1 MLDFLTSRFSFIDMN
16 IKVTSKT
23 IIADLYTPVSLFLKI
38 RAHFHQVLLLES
50 SDYSS
55 KENSMSF
62 LCFDPI
68 AGLKVDKD
76 TYTAYKQEAS
86 NSAPRA
92 EINIVEKLTEFMNS
106 FTIEDTELSK
116 KFNGLFGF
124 SSFDAIEDFEDI
136 TFNKEK
142 DRDDIPVLRY
152 DFYRYILCFDH
163 FYEKLS
169 IIENVPENEVSR
181 INEIEQI
188 LSAKNEQSFNFTLQG
203 EEQAKMTDQHFM
215 EMVTKSKNHCHK
227 GNVFQIVPSR
237 RYSQKF
243 SGDEFNVYRTLRSIN
258 PSPYLFY
265 YDYGDFKIFGS
276 SPEAQL
282 IVQDGEVEIHPIAG
296 TFKRTGDFNS
306 DLASA
311 EELKKDPK
319 ENAEHVMLVDLAR
332 NDLSKNLRDVKV
344 KEYKTVQFFS
354 HVIHLVSKL
363 TAKMKAGINPYQI
376 FADTFPAGTLSGAPK
391 IKAMQIIDELE
402 PHSRSYYGG
411 GLGIIFF
418 NGNLNHAIMIR
429 SFLSKDN
436 TLHYQAGAGIVIDS
450 VEEKELQEVNNKLGA
465 LNKALI
471 TASEI

>member
-1 MLDFLTSRFSFIDMN
+1 MK
-16 IKVTSKT
+16 IKVKSKT

-62 LCFDPI
+62 LCFEPL
-68 AGLKVDKD
+68 AGIILDGETCS
-76 TYTAYKQEAS
+76 TYKNNDAIKKKRTEV
-86 NSAPRA
+86 
-92 EINIVEKLTEFMNS
+92 NIVQEVGQFMNS
-106 FTIEDTELSK
+106 FEFEDNELSK

-124 SSFDAIEDFEDI
+124 SSFDAVQDFEEI
-136 TFNKEK
+136 SFNQGKE
-142 DRDDIPVLRY
+142 RDDIPVLRY
-152 DFYRYILCFDH
+152 DFYRFILCFDH
-163 FYEKLS
+163 FHEKLS
-169 IIENVPENEVSR
+169 IIENIPVAEESR
-181 INEIEQI
+181 ISEIEQI
-188 LSAKNEQSFNFTLQG
+188 LNAKNEQSFSFSLDG
-203 EEQAKMTDQHFM
+203 KEKEHMSDERFM
-215 EMVTKSKNHCHK
+215 EMVSICKEHCHK

-237 RYSQKF
+237 RYSQQF
-243 SGDEFNVYRTLRSIN
+243 TGDEFNVYRTLRSIN
-258 PSPYLFY
+258 PSPYLYY

-282 IVQDGEVEIHPIAG
+282 IIQDDEVEIHPIAG
-296 TFKRTGDFNS
+296 TFKRTGDFKH
-306 DLASA
+306 DMEAA

-332 NDLSKNLRDVKV
+332 NDLSRSLRNVQV

-363 TAKMKAGINPYQI
+363 TASMKKGINPFQV

-402 PHSRSYYGG
+402 PHNRSYYGG

-450 VEEKELQEVNNKLGA
+450 VEEKELKEVNNKLGA
-465 LNKALI
+465 LNKALQ

>member
-1 MLDFLTSRFSFIDMN
+1 MK
-16 IKVTSKT
+16 IKVASKT

-38 RAHFHQVLLLES
+38 RAHYHQVLLLES

-55 KENSMSF
+55 KENSLSF
-62 LCFDPI
+62 ICFDAL
-68 AGLKVDKD
+68 AGLMIKDDK
-76 TYTAYKQEAS
+76 YEEYKLDGINDEAR
-86 NSAPRA
+86 N
-92 EINIVEKLTEFMNS
+92 EINIVDKVDKFMSS
-106 FTIEDTELSK
+106 FDIENTELSA

-124 SSFDAIEDFEDI
+124 TSFDAIGDFEDI
-136 TFNKEK
+136 SLRTDKE
-142 DRDDIPVLRY
+142 RDDIPVLRY

-163 FYEKLS
+163 YYEKLTIMENIPEGEASS
-169 IIENVPENEVSR
+169 IDD
-181 INEIEQI
+181 IEQI
-188 LSAKNEQSFNFTLQG
+188 LIAKNEQSFDFKLDG
-203 EEQAKMTDQHFM
+203 ERQERMSDQDFM
-215 EMVTKSKNHCHK
+215 SMVTTCKEHCHK

-243 SGDEFNVYRTLRSIN
+243 TGDEFNVYRTLRSIN
-258 PSPYLFY
+258 PSPYLYY
-265 YDYGDFKIFGS
+265 YDYGNYKIFGS

-282 IVQDGEVEIHPIAG
+282 IVNDGEAEIHPIAG
-296 TFKRTGDFNS
+296 TFKRTGNFQE
-306 DLASA
+306 DLKLA
-311 EELKKDPK
+311 EELKADPK

-332 NDLSKNLRDVKV
+332 NDLSRSLRDVKV

-363 TAKMKAGINPYQI
+363 TATVKKGFNPYQI

-391 IKAMQIIDELE
+391 IKAMEIIDELE

-450 VEEKELQEVNNKLGA
+450 VKEKELQEVNNKLGA

>member
-1 MLDFLTSRFSFIDMN
+1 MKIN
-16 IKVTSKT
+16 IKSKT
-23 IIADLYTPVSLFLKI
+23 IIADLYTPVSLFLKV

-62 LCFDPI
+62 LCFDPL
-68 AGLKVDKD
+68 AGIMISEDEYSV
-76 TYTAYKQEAS
+76 YKQEQKRTE
-86 NSAPRA
+86 PRKD
-92 EINIVEKLTEFMNS
+92 IDIVAKIGNFMNS
-106 FTIEDTELSK
+106 FDFEDNELSK

-124 SSFDAIEDFEDI
+124 STFDAIQDFEDI
-136 TFNKEK
+136 VLDQTKE
-142 DRDDIPVLRY
+142 RDNIPVLRY
-152 DFYRYILCFDH
+152 DFYRFILCFDH

-169 IIENVPENEVSR
+169 IIENIPENEESR
-181 INEIEQI
+181 ISEIEQI
-188 LSAKNEQSFNFTLQG
+188 LSAKNEQSFNFSLKG
-203 EEQAKMTDQHFM
+203 EQKERMTDQAFM
-215 EMVTKSKNHCHK
+215 DNVTKCKEHCHK

-237 RYSQKF
+237 RYSQDF
-243 SGDEFNVYRTLRSIN
+243 TGDEFNVYRTLRSIN
-258 PSPYLFY
+258 PSPYLYY

-282 IVQDGEVEIHPIAG
+282 IIQDGEVEIHPIAG
-296 TFKRTGDFNS
+296 TFKRTGDFKH
-306 DLASA
+306 DMEAA

-332 NDLSKNLRDVKV
+332 NDLSRSLRNVKV

-363 TAKMKAGINPYQI
+363 TARMKEGIHPFQI

-402 PHSRSYYGG
+402 THSRSYYGG

-450 VEEKELQEVNNKLGA
+450 VEEKELNEVNNKLGA
-465 LNKALI
+465 LNKALL

>member
-1 MLDFLTSRFSFIDMN
+1 MK
-16 IKVTSKT
+16 IKINSKT

-62 LCFDPI
+62 LCFDPL
-68 AGLKVDKD
+68 AGVMITDDEYSVYNQDQKE
-76 TYTAYKQEAS
+76 T
-86 NSAPRA
+86 APRS
-92 EINIVEKLTEFMNS
+92 EINIVDKIGDFMNS
-106 FTIEDTELSK
+106 FEFEETELSK

-124 SSFDAIEDFEDI
+124 SSFDAIQDFEEINLDQS
-136 TFNKEK
+136 KE
-142 DRDDIPVLRY
+142 RDKIPVLRY
-152 DFYRYILCFDH
+152 DFYRFILCFDH
-163 FYEKLS
+163 FYERLS
-169 IIENVPENEVSR
+169 IIENVPENEESR
-181 INEIEQI
+181 ILEIEQI
-188 LSAKNEQSFNFTLQG
+188 LSAKNEQSFSFSLQG
-203 EEQAKMTDQHFM
+203 TQQERMSDQRFM
-215 EMVTKSKNHCHK
+215 DIVTKCKEHCHK

-243 SGDEFNVYRTLRSIN
+243 AGDEFNVYRTLRSIN
-258 PSPYLFY
+258 PSPYLYY

-282 IVQDGEVEIHPIAG
+282 IIQDGEVEIHPIAG
-296 TFKRTGDFNS
+296 TFKRTGDFNH
-306 DLASA
+306 DMESA

-332 NDLSKNLRDVKV
+332 NDLSRSLRNVKV

-363 TAKMKAGINPYQI
+363 TASMKKGVNPFQI

-402 PHSRSYYGG
+402 THSRSYYGG

-450 VEEKELQEVNNKLGA
+450 VEEKELNEVNNKLGA
-465 LNKALI
+465 LNKALL

>member
-1 MLDFLTSRFSFIDMN
+1 MKVNVASR
-16 IKVTSKT
+16 T

-38 RAHFHQVLLLES
+38 RAHYHQVLLLES

-55 KENSMSF
+55 KENSLSF
-62 LCFDPI
+62 ICFDAL
-68 AGLKVDKD
+68 AGLMIKDKTYSEYKPGSQKEEVRGDIDIVKKVD
-76 TYTAYKQEAS
+76 
-86 NSAPRA
+86 
-92 EINIVEKLTEFMNS
+92 EFMSS
-106 FTIEDTELSK
+106 FSIDNTTLSE

-124 SSFDAIEDFEDI
+124 TSFDAIGDFENLNLRKD
-136 TFNKEK
+136 KE
-142 DRDDIPVLRY
+142 RDDIPVLRY

-163 FYEKLS
+163 YYEKLT
-169 IIENVPENEVSR
+169 IIENIPEGEASN
-181 INEIEQI
+181 IDAIEQVLI
-188 LSAKNEQSFNFTLQG
+188 AKNEQSFEFKLDGSQ
-203 EEQAKMTDQHFM
+203 QARMTDEHFM
-215 EMVTKSKNHCHK
+215 SMVTKCKEHCHK

-243 SGDEFNVYRTLRSIN
+243 TGDEFNVYRTLRSIN
-258 PSPYLFY
+258 PSPYLYY

-282 IVQDGEVEIHPIAG
+282 IVNDGEAEIHPIAG
-296 TFKRTGDFNS
+296 TFKRTGDFQE
-306 DLASA
+306 DLKLA
-311 EELKKDPK
+311 EELKADPK

-332 NDLSKNLRDVKV
+332 NDLSRSLRDVKV

-363 TAKMKAGINPYQI
+363 TAKVKKGFNPYQV

-391 IKAMQIIDELE
+391 IKAMEIIDELE
-402 PHSRSYYGG
+402 PHNRSYYGG

>member
-1 MLDFLTSRFSFIDMN
+1 MN

-23 IIADLYTPVSLFLKI
+23 IIADLYTPVSLFLKL

-62 LCFDPI
+62 LCFDPL
-68 AGLKVDKD
+68 AGIMLSKEEC
-76 TYTAYKQEAS
+76 TIYKQKTKKKEARS
-86 NSAPRA
+86 SV
-92 EINIVEKLTEFMNS
+92 NIVHQMNEFMSCFN
-106 FTIEDTELSK
+106 IENTDLSE

-124 SSFDAIEDFEDI
+124 TGFDAVEDFEDI
-136 TFNKEK
+136 QFNKEK
-142 DRDDIPVLRY
+142 DRDDIPVIRY
-152 DFYRYILCFDH
+152 DFYRFILCFDH

-169 IIENVPENEVSR
+169 IIENIPEGDSSKL
-181 INEIEQI
+181 NEIEQI
-188 LSAKNEQSFNFTLQG
+188 LVAKNEQSFDFTLQG
-203 EEQAKMTDQHFM
+203 DEQERMTDQDFKD
-215 EMVTKSKNHCHK
+215 MVTKCKTHCHK

-258 PSPYLFY
+258 PSPYLYY

-282 IVQDGEVEIHPIAG
+282 IISDGEVEIHPIAG
-296 TFKRTGDFNS
+296 TFKRTGDFNN

-344 KEYKTVQFFS
+344 KEYKAVQFFS

-363 TAKMKAGINPYQI
+363 TATMKKGINPYQI

>member
-1 MLDFLTSRFSFIDMN
+1 MKIS
-16 IKVTSKT
+16 VTSKT

-62 LCFDPI
+62 LCFEPI
-68 AGLKVDKD
+68 AGIMLDED
-76 TYTAYKQEAS
+76 HCHTYDPSGKKKYDR
-86 NSAPRA
+86 SA
-92 EINIVEKLTEFMNS
+92 INIIQKMDEFMKS
-106 FTIEDTELSK
+106 FDFEHTELSE

-124 SSFDAIEDFEDI
+124 TGFDAVQDFEDI
-136 TFNKEK
+136 QFNKEK
-142 DRDDIPVLRY
+142 QRDDIPVMRY
-152 DFYRYILCFDH
+152 DFYRFVLCFDH

-169 IIENVPENEVSR
+169 IIENVPENEESR
-181 INEIEQI
+181 LEEIQQI
-188 LSAKNEQSFNFTLQG
+188 ITAKNEQSFNFSLKG
-203 EEQAKMTDQHFM
+203 SEQERMSDQDFKD
-215 EMVTKSKNHCHK
+215 MVTVCKKHCHK

-243 SGDEFNVYRTLRSIN
+243 TGDEFNVYRTLRSIN
-258 PSPYLFY
+258 PSPYLYY
-265 YDYGDFKIFGS
+265 YDYGNFKIFGS

-282 IVQDGEVEIHPIAG
+282 IVNDSEVEIHPIAG
-296 TFKRTGDFNS
+296 TFKRTGDFKK
-306 DLASA
+306 DMEAA
-311 EELKKDPK
+311 EALKLDPK

-332 NDLSKNLRDVKV
+332 NDLSKSLRDVKV
-344 KEYKTVQFFS
+344 KEYKAVQFFS

-363 TAKMKAGINPYQI
+363 TATIKEGINPYQI